1 MRMFLRIIRAALVL
15 VHLIIL
21 SLAGWLFF
29 ESLAARGAKPQT
41 VLFDVDKG
49 KGVRA
54 IAAAL
59 EQKGIIRKQWRF
71 VLQYE
76 FFFFPKSLK
85 AGEYQFRS
93 SQSTQEILEDL
104 IRGKIYLHPVT
115 IAEGLTARELIADF
129 LAAGF
134 GTAEEFIKAFDEPDA
149 ISAWDEK
156 ARNLEGYLFP
166 ETYFLPKSIPAGGI
180 FEKMVS
186 QFKAVFDES
195 WRRRASELRMSVRD
209 VVTLASLIEKETSLP
224 EEKRL
229 VSSVFHNRLRRGMR
243 LDCDPTIIY
252 ALKQKGHFE
261 GRLHAKDIKLDSP
274 YNTYL
279 YPGLPPGPIC
289 NPGKGSLRAALDPAP
304 EDYLYFVSRNDG
316 SHAFNRSLKEH
327 QMAVKRYQN

>member
-1 MRMFLRIIRAALVL
+1 MRMYLRIIRAALVL
-15 VHLIIL
+15 VHVIIL
-21 SLAGWLFF
+21 SLAGRLFF

-76 FFFFPKSLK
+76 FFFSPKSLK
-85 AGEYQFRS
+85 AGEFQFRS

-195 WRRRASELRMSVRD
+195 WRRRTSELRMSVRD

-224 EEKRL
+224 DEKTL
-229 VSSVFHNRLRRGMR
+229 VSAVFHNRLRRGMR

-261 GRLHAKDIKLDSP
+261 GRLRAKDLKLDSP

-289 NPGKGSLRAALDPAP
+289 NPGQGSLRAALDPAP

-316 SHAFNRSLKEH
+316 SHAFSRSLKEH